1 MAATRLPHDNVPHYP
16 TYLEKDDFTVAELLK
31 QAGYRRGGVGKW
43 SLGDAGTAGSA
54 MSQGFSHWIGYLN
67 QGHAHYYYTEYLD
80 HDSGRLELPDN
91 PTLRHTY
98 SHDVLTEPALKFLQ
112 DSKNTPF
119 FLYAAY
125 TLPHFSSEDED
136 PDGLAVPS
144 TDPRARCS
152 TGQVASGRTRLSLL
166 GLWSLSSTLR
176 PGGAARRLER
186 HPSGKEQRCDRALR
200 FRNRYRRVAAT
211 WPTTTPT

>member
-1 MAATRLPHDNVPHYP
+1 MY
-16 TYLEKDDFTVAELLK
+16 
-31 QAGYRRGGVGKW
+31 
-43 SLGDAGTAGSA
+43 
-54 MSQGFSHWIGYLN
+54 
-67 QGHAHYYYTEYLD
+67 
-80 HDSGRLELPDN
+80 SGRLELPDN

-186 HPSGKEQRCDRALR
+186 HPSGKEQRCDRASR
-200 FRNRYRRVAAT
+200 FRNRYRRIAQPGRRPPQHDQENVADNGQRLHAQ
-211 WPTTTPT
+211 PAVSDRRSLSR